1 MVSFKILPIYSYY
14 VVFRRSMN
22 DKSGLDLQGLINIVH
37 NFQHDAS
44 KSLEK
49 DKLLKYLITSF
60 DRYVSST
67 RKPNG
72 EDNEQELSDT
82 VLKRNDE
89 KLQHDILNISPDF
102 DNDDDIRNYAR
113 TRKSKFKKCLGC
125 FRNWMKV
132 FCVTKG
138 KRYGNFLLVLFIF
151 VKILYVIN
159 SISQLFLLNQFLGND
174 FLILGIEVLTKV
186 WNGDDWSQINR
197 FPRVTLCDFRIRE
210 VGIVHRYTVQCVLS
224 INLFNEKIFIF
235 LWYWLC
241 FISVFNVIDL
251 ITWSYSLIINSHE
264 RYMYIKRRLMFLNSP
279 TGLAN
284 ASQNQKTPLLNY
296 KNKKMFRKFVN
307 NYLKEDGVLALRLMS
322 RNAHDLIVTEVISK
336 LYDLYLHRQNR
347 ERVLR
352 ESGGDE
358 ENNTNDNINTRARM
372 PINLKNTRINNNNNE
387 NIQFQIISES
397 ADKK

>member
-1 MVSFKILPIYSYY
+1 
-14 VVFRRSMN
+14 MN

-37 NFQHDAS
+37 NFQHDPS

-72 EDNEQELSDT
+72 EDYDEELGDT
-82 VLKRNDE
+82 ILKRNDE
-89 KLQHDILNISPDF
+89 RLQQEILNISPDF
-102 DNDDDIRNYAR
+102 DNDDDDRRPNYDR
-113 TRKSKFKKCLGC
+113 TGKSKCKKCLSC

-138 KRYGNFLLVLFIF
+138 KRYGNFILVLFIF

-159 SISQLFLLNQFLGND
+159 SVSQLFLLNQFLGND
-174 FLILGIEVLTKV
+174 YLILGIEILTKV

-235 LWYWLC
+235 LWYWFC
-241 FISVFNVIDL
+241 FISVFNIIDL
-251 ITWSYSLIINSHE
+251 IMWSYSLIINSHE
-264 RYMYIKRRLMFLNSP
+264 RYLYIKRRLMFLNTPSS
-279 TGLAN
+279 LQN
-284 ASQNQKTPLLNY
+284 APQHQKTPLLNY

-307 NYLKEDGVLALRLMS
+307 NYLKEDGVLVLRLMS

-336 LYDLYLHRQNR
+336 LYEIYLQRQIR
-347 ERVLR
+347 ERNLR
-352 ESGGDE
+352 DGGWE
-358 ENNTNDNINTRARM
+358 EDNNNTNDNTRARVPM
-372 PINLKNTRINNNNNE
+372 NLKNTRIINNNNNNNNNNE
-387 NIQFQIISES
+387 NIQFQIISENT
-397 ADKK
+397 DKK